1 MRPSIVVVGLNFP
14 DAESL
19 LAELDVPRSGAVIL
33 STSIGDDQVRDLS
46 VDPNTVAYTTRWQE
60 GVYADRVEATLARG
74 KARWE
79 AGLR

>member
-1 MRPSIVVVGLNFP
+1 MRPTVVVVALNFP

-46 VDPNTVAYTTRWQE
+46 VDPNTVVRTARWQE
-60 GVYADRVEATLARG
+60 GVYAERVEATLARAV
-74 KARWE
+74 ARWE